1 MFTTAVNPLYLGT
14 LAAEIHIDWT
24 AKALFRA
31 KLAEIQG
38 LYLLQGRSHVLD
50 FDNFRAA
57 DIG

>member
-14 LAAEIHIDWT
+14 LAAEIHIGRI
-24 AKALFRA
+24 AKALYRA

-50 FDNFRAA
+50 FHDFRAA